1 MMSKP
6 ESNHTPWYTVR
17 VKELLDPPG
26 NQTVRPRRTLIECY
40 VSDLDRATF
49 LFNQFPGIPDPAA
62 EMARLRAVEEDLR
75 TLLDACGLI
84 RAANARCA
92 SAQVQDRCVRE
103 DYELSMGYACD
114 QLTLKMEKIARRNA
128 AKVGGGA

>member
-1 MMSKP
+1 MSKP

-17 VKELLDPPG
+17 VKELLDPPS

-49 LFNQFPGIPDPAA
+49 LFNEFAGISDPAA
-62 EMARLRAVEEDLR
+62 EMARLRKIEKAMVEITRLAAERTESQVPSNTFEFAVMRVVLETYD
-75 TLLDACGLI
+75 
-84 RAANARCA
+84 RAF
-92 SAQVQDRCVRE
+92 
-103 DYELSMGYACD
+103 
-114 QLTLKMEKIARRNA
+114 TA